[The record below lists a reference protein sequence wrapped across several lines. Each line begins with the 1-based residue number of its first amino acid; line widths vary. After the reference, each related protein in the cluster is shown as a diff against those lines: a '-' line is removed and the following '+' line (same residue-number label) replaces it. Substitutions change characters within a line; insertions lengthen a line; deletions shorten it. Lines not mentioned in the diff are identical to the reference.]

1 MAAGVLSFEQGHGGG
16 DGVLHQGADIL
27 EDGHRLLAIDDVLDG
42 SLLSI
47 LTGDE
52 VARDILVG
60 GEGVGD
66 GAGGAIIRGQDE
78 DIALVG
84 GGGGGQV
91 GFGQVLGGVEVPVG
105 GDLADDL
112 GLLVA
117 GQGRPCP
124 AGRRLRW
131 SS

>member
-1 MAAGVLSFEQGHGGG
+1 MGVLSFEQGNRGG
-16 DGVLHQGADIL
+16 DGVLHQGADVL
-27 EDGHRLLAIDDVLDG
+27 EDGHGLLAVDDVLDG
-42 SLLSI
+42 GLLSV
-47 LTGDE
+47 LTGDD
-52 VARDILVG
+52 VAGDVLVG
-60 GEGVGD
+60 AEGIGD
-66 GAGGAIIRGQDE
+66 GAGGAVIGGQDE
-78 DIALVG
+78 DVALVG
-84 GGGGGQV
+84 GLGGGQV

-117 GQGRPCP
+117 GQRRPCS